1 MNNHHF
7 EFTEYSDNKERPLNK
22 ISLTS
27 SVLKYGEEQQSPD
40 FFDIIISKKVSEN
53 KENFASNTSYHSFNS
68 PLADK
73 GEDQSQA
80 KPIGH

>member
-40 FFDIIISKKVSEN
+40 FFDIIIVKRSLKIRRTLRVTHPIT
-53 KENFASNTSYHSFNS
+53 ASTA
-68 PLADK
+68 L
-73 GEDQSQA
+73 
-80 KPIGH
+80 